1 MDFDEYQTLAARTGF
16 YNHSDKQYVLMYL
29 SMGLAGEAGEVVEK
43 IKHVVRDQKSVITEE
58 KRELLKKE
66 IGDVLWYASQI
77 AREFDLSFDEVAR
90 HNIDKLA
97 DRAKRGVIKSE
108 GDTR

>member
-1 MDFDEYQTLAARTGF
+1 MEFDEYQRLAARTGF
-16 YNHSDKQYVLMYL
+16 YGTEDRQYILMYL
-29 SMGLAGEAGEVVEK
+29 SMGLAGEAGEVIEK
-43 IKHVVRDQKSVITEE
+43 VKHIVRDQGSVISEE

-77 AREFDLSFDEVAR
+77 AYAFDLSFDEIAQL
-90 HNIDKLA
+90 NIKKLA
-97 DRAKRGVIKSE
+97 DRATRGVIKSE

>member
-1 MDFDEYQTLAARTGF
+1 MDFDEYQRLAARTGF
-16 YNHSDKQYVLMYL
+16 YGTEDKKYILMYL
-29 SMGLAGEAGEVVEK
+29 SMGLAGESGEVIEK
-43 IKHVVRDQKSVITEE
+43 VKHVVRDQLGEITPE

-77 AREFDLSFDEVAR
+77 ARAFDLSFDEIAEL
-90 HNIDKLA
+90 NIKKLA
-97 DRAKRGVIKSE
+97 DRAARGVIKSE